1 MLNDS
6 IINVKLK
13 TKREKIKIAAKKLF
27 EANARWGSL
36 NFMQDSICAGG
47 AIYLHDAICKSAPQL
62 PKSIAALT

>member
-27 EANARWGSL
+27 MANARWGSL
-36 NFMQDSICAGG
+36 NFMQDSICAGEQ
-47 AIYLHDAICKSAPQL
+47 YICTTLYAKAHHSCLKASL
-62 PKSIAALT
+62 RYA

>member
-27 EANARWGSL
+27 MANARWGSL
-36 NFMQDSICAGG
+36 NFMQNSICAGEQ
-47 AIYLHDAICKSAPQL
+47 YICTTLYAKAHHSCL
-62 PKSIAALT
+62 KALLR